1 MERSKVVLIIIANL
15 GLGLLGIDR
24 MYAGQIELGIIKL
37 LSDPDLSKKMGNNG
51 RRAVDNEYNWENE
64 SNKLLNFYYE
74 NLSVN

>member
-1 MERSKVVLIIIANL
+1 MLVDPSDPNSIA
-15 GLGLLGIDR
+15 I
-24 MYAGQIELGIIKL
+24 GIIKL
-37 LSDPDLSKKMGNNG
+37 LSDPDLAKKMGNNG